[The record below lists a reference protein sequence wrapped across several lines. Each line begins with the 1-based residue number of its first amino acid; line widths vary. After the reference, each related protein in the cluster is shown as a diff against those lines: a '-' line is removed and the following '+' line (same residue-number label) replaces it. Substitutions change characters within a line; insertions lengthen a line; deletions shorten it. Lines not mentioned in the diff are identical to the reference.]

1 MDIPDECK
9 ENVSIIVYLY
19 EYETGDLIKKAT
31 NSVWSKILF
40 DLKQEMGNKIILIPI
55 AVDTD
60 LTSLNFLISR
70 YDISEY
76 PVVII
81 NEEHIIS
88 NIDSTE
94 DLETYLK

>member
-1 MDIPDECK
+1 
-9 ENVSIIVYLY
+9 
-19 EYETGDLIKKAT
+19 
-31 NSVWSKILF
+31 
-40 DLKQEMGNKIILIPI
+40 MGNKIILIPI

-81 NEEHIIS
+81 DEHIIS
-88 NIDSTE
+88 QKPSSVE
-94 DLETYLK
+94 ELKKYFD